1 MLKNKD
7 MKFLSKISFF
17 ILFGVIIWIALFAPL
32 DTNSIIE
39 LFFTC
44 YGMAILLAIAFIY
57 VDKKKEQPQ
66 GFKKIFF
73 YSILYGTI
81 CFLLFWII

>member
-1 MLKNKD
+1 
-7 MKFLSKISFF
+7 MKILSKIRLF
-17 ILFGVIIWIALFAPL
+17 ILFGVIIWIALFAPI
-32 DTNSIIE
+32 DTNSTIE
-39 LFFTC
+39 LFLTC

-57 VDKKKEQPQ
+57 VDKKKEQPK

-73 YSILYGTI
+73 YSIFYGTI